1 MTYRK
6 RFAGHAFSL
15 LTALLALSV
24 VNVSAQADTA
34 FINLTS
40 TAQTVRGFGGASV
53 WLGALTDTEMNALF
67 GNGNSNQIGLSIV
80 RVRIAPEGSSRWAS
94 ELSNAQKAIARGAI
108 VIASPWSP
116 PASMKTNNN
125 IVGGSLKP
133 TSYAAYAAHLK
144 SFVDYMAAGG
154 VTLYGISVQNEPDIR
169 VSYES
174 CDWTVAQMVD
184 FLKNHGAAIGGTR
197 LIAAESFNFNKTV
210 TDPNLNDAPA
220 AARVYIIGG
229 HIYGAGLADYPLA
242 RSKGKE
248 VWMTEHLENNTD
260 WAGALR
266 TGKEIHDSMTVG
278 NFSAYLWWYL
288 KRSYGPI
295 NDSGAVTKRGYV
307 MGQFAKYIR
316 PGYVRANATYS
327 PSANVFVSAYK
338 GAKVVIVAINQG
350 NSAVNQT
357 FNVQNGSVPSV
368 TAIRTSSSQN
378 LANVGTITLSS
389 GSFTTTLPAQSIT
402 TFVQN

>member
-1 MTYRK
+1 MK
-6 RFAGHAFSL
+6 HCNRFAGRAFSL
-15 LTALLALSV
+15 LTAVMALSV
-24 VNVSAQADTA
+24 VNVSAQAATA
-34 FINLTS
+34 FVNLTS

-53 WLGALTDTEMNALF
+53 WLGALTDAEMNSLF
-67 GNGNSNQIGLSIV
+67 GNGNSNQIGFSVL
-80 RVRIAPEGSSRWAS
+80 RVRIAPQGSSQWTS
-94 ELSNAQKAIARGAI
+94 ERSNAQKAIARGAI

-154 VTLYGISVQNEPDIR
+154 VNLYGVSIQNEPDIR
-169 VSYES
+169 VTYES
-174 CDWTVAQMVD
+174 CDWTAAQMVD
-184 FLKNHGAAIGGTR
+184 FLRTHGTAIGGTR
-197 LIAAESFNFNKTV
+197 LIAAESFNFNKGM
-210 TDPNLNDAPA
+210 TDPILNDSAA
-220 AARVYIIGG
+220 AARTSIIGG

-307 MGQFAKYIR
+307 MGHFAKFVR
-316 PGYVRANATYS
+316 PGYVRANATYNPS
-327 PSANVFVSAYK
+327 PNIFVSAYK
-338 GAKVVIVAINQG
+338 GAKVVIIAINQG
-350 NSAVNQT
+350 NSTVNQT
-357 FNVQNGSVPSV
+357 FTVQNGSVPSV

-378 LANVGTITLSS
+378 MATVGTITLSG